1 MPELPL
7 TFNRPNYHTVKLHSL
22 PLSVPYQIIPL
33 HKLLRGGDRRVFPQV
48 FQPSRPA
55 QRTPII
61 FVESADGAYCKA
73 DSRSCLTLKGY
84 NQRSWIETDIGRW
97 DTNGNE
103 RIACAASPSRGML
116 MPN

>member
-1 MPELPL
+1 M
-7 TFNRPNYHTVKLHSL
+7 
-22 PLSVPYQIIPL
+22 
-33 HKLLRGGDRRVFPQV
+33 
-48 FQPSRPA
+48 
-55 QRTPII
+55 
-61 FVESADGAYCKA
+61 SASGAYCKA

-84 NQRSWIETDIGRW
+84 NQRNRIETDIGRW

>member
-1 MPELPL
+1 M
-7 TFNRPNYHTVKLHSL
+7 
-22 PLSVPYQIIPL
+22 
-33 HKLLRGGDRRVFPQV
+33 

-61 FVESADGAYCKA
+61 FVKSASGACCKA
-73 DSRSCLTLKGY
+73 DSRSCLVLKGY
-84 NQRSWIETDIGRW
+84 NPRNRIETEIGRW